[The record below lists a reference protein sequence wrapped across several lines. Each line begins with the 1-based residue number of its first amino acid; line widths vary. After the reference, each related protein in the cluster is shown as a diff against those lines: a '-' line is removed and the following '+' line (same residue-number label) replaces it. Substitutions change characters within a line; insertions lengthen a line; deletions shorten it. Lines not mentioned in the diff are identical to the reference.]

1 MVQFRSASCPRP
13 VRLREETRQFA
24 FDSLNGKYGQE
35 LRESDHLALRRE
47 EAEGL
52 TPYQLYDLLIMKIAK
67 EAGLMSDRDIQELGF
82 NKDLDEY
89 REDLLE
95 DKRFELKMAE
105 IQKEINELRGPQTA
119 PAPQP
124 ANTEKEDEEE

>member
-1 MVQFRSASCPRP
+1 MI
-13 VRLREETRQFA
+13 
-24 FDSLNGKYGQE
+24 SLTLLNFVAVSVVYRFSFYG
-35 LRESDHLALRRE
+35 
-47 EAEGL
+47 
-52 TPYQLYDLLIMKIAK
+52 
-67 EAGLMSDRDIQELGF
+67 
-82 NKDLDEY
+82 KDLAEY

-124 ANTEKEDEEE
+124 ANTDKEEEE